1 MYERILFPTD
11 GSEGSEIVL
20 EHAIDLAKRYDATLE
35 GLFVGDQRTYAGM
48 AADIDREQIKEAQA
62 SVSEQALDRV
72 RSAAEDAGVDV
83 ETTHTSGVPAEK
95 IVEVVEEDDADL
107 VVMGTHGRTGI
118 RRALLGSVAEN
129 VVRQSPV
136 PIHLVPVADGE

>member
-118 RRALLGSVAEN
+118 DHYLIGSIAER

-136 PIHLVPVADGE
+136 PVVTVRIDEN

>member
-1 MYERILFPTD
+1 MYGRILFPTD
-11 GSEGSEIVL
+11 GSEGSDIVL
-20 EHAIDLAKRYDATLE
+20 EHAIDLAQRYDATLE

-62 SVSEQALDRV
+62 SVSEQALERV
-72 RSAAEDAGVDV
+72 RSTAEDAGVDV
-83 ETTHTSGVPAEK
+83 ATTHTSGVPAEK
-95 IVEVVEEDDADL
+95 IVEVIEEDDVDL

-129 VVRQSPV
+129 VIRQSPV